1 MATQIRLAQ
10 LTGSLGTGAGQ
21 VNDQILAAASGS
33 ISSSDL
39 SSVLSHMAGAIK
51 RIHGDTSFS
60 EAAAGTFSQDL
71 VPEADGSRNLGS
83 TSAEWAEV
91 HANSLISQ
99 AAMAVSASNA
109 NLTVKG
115 LALDVDADSTLSLD
129 GAGGINIGTAANVAV
144 DFNSSTFDLD
154 AAGAITIDG
163 SAGLSLDGAADSNF
177 SLSDGDLS
185 LVADGSDN
193 KVVIR
198 GDHESDV
205 AIHLDGNAAS
215 ASIVDIDA
223 GVLDVDA
230 AGAITMDAGAGMS
243 LDAAGAS
250 NLTTSSGA
258 LTLDGAGG
266 VSIAGN
272 SSEVDITTSGALDLN
287 SGAMTVSPSTLAM
300 DPSSTFDLDAAGAIT
315 IDGAS
320 LTVGGDGD
328 TGAIAMDSTAG
339 ISLDA
344 AAASNLTT
352 SSGALTVS
360 GAGGLNLAG
369 GGSEIDVTSAGAAL
383 DVNVGSVDMDATAGV
398 AIDGADSMNFSMSAS
413 DSSNK
418 TLTVAASNS
427 GSGEGRLSLSAGDQ
441 VDITDGTASIQLDGG
456 VIDIGADDGSSTA
469 AINVGTNSAARTI
482 TVGNAASAEV
492 ELNALRLDLNAGS
505 NGVEMDSGAGISLDA
520 AAASNFTTAA
530 GDLSVIASAA
540 KVVLSGSSA
549 ADSVH
554 VQSGATFDD
563 NVIVQGDLTVNGT
576 TTTLDTQNLLV
587 EDPLVVLSR
596 NSSGSPSVDSGL
608 VIKRGSS
615 DSMAMFFDESDDTF
629 KVANVGS
636 EDGTTAGNIASVTPT
651 DFMAGKI
658 MVDSSAAHLD
668 VTGGVLTATNDAG
681 IELAS
686 GGSGDIVLDSAAA
699 VVIDGSGVQLEF
711 GSADS
716 GEHIS
721 GDGTDL
727 SIASGAKIN
736 LTATSDVHI
745 PASVGLVL
753 DSDGSEKIES
763 DDTDLTISSGA
774 KINLTATSDVHVPAN
789 VGLVFGDGEK
799 IEGDDT
805 DLTISSGAKI
815 NLTATSDVHVPANV
829 GLVFGDGEKIE
840 GDDTDLTVSSGAKIN
855 LTATSDVVIPANV
868 GLILD
873 GSGDEKIESDGTDIS
888 FSVGSGGDIN
898 IPANIGLTFGDDGER
913 IEGDG
918 TELNLYSGK
927 NFVFNSSTGKLIP
940 SANGSFG
947 SSGLDLG
954 QQAAGSQQYRSL
966 MNSTEVS
973 TTSDG
978 TSRSAF
984 STSPS
989 FSVGSGQTI
998 SSSTS
1003 SLTVG
1008 ALSTAAAAAMTANS
1022 LIKLGDGGSNEARLR
1037 IASQPSAG
1045 ATSVSINLVS
1055 WETGGSSAST
1065 DDLTD
1070 TPEISTFDGAL
1081 SSSTSTIYIT
1091 SSWPSSLTD
1100 AIVSGV
1106 TIVLGDWEGVVG
1118 SGGLGSVSGGY
1129 RSVAIASA
1137 SGSANVGNIG
1147 SSIYQIYVNTADYA
1161 QQRWWR
1167 NIYASQA
1174 VLGAGSTGSTAM
1186 TLSGSIIPSFGS
1198 SATAA
1203 IYDLGSS
1210 DYKFR
1215 SVYAGSNGSSALVA
1229 SGSLSPELD
1238 DSFDIGG
1245 LGSFST
1251 SPSFAVG
1258 SNQSISAS
1266 GITPSG
1272 GSLDEYPANLSVS
1285 SLSAA
1290 AAAAMT
1296 AGAVI
1301 KLSGGGN
1308 EVKLTIASAPS
1319 SGDTAVSISAV
1330 ELVQGSFPAN
1340 TSDMYETPQLAKFL
1354 EWRNLYVD
1362 GVSYLD
1368 EVKLDDIS
1376 EPSDVSNKL
1385 YSVSSILH
1393 WNGAPLGVPVTY
1405 RHVMTAS
1412 DISSSSRTYTMVSGD
1427 RTGDSDV
1434 VFSSSTVL
1442 NKVQVYLNG
1451 QLQYINASGD
1461 VNLTSTDLQLDFLA
1475 SGALV
1480 EDDIIQVIV
1489 FA

>member
-10 LTGSLGTGAGQ
+10 VTGSIGSGTGQ
-21 VNDQILAAASGS
+21 VNDATSAAAGADVGAG
-33 ISSSDL
+33 DL
-39 SSVLSHMAGAIK
+39 SAVLSHMASAIK
-51 RIHGDTSFS
+51 RIHGDSSFS

-71 VPEADGSRNLGS
+71 LPEADGSRDLGS

-272 SSEVDITTSGALDLN
+272 AAEVDITTSGALDLN

-315 IDGAS
+315 LDGAS

-469 AINVGTNSAARTI
+469 AINIGTNSAARTI
-482 TVGNAASAEV
+482 TVGNADSAEI

-505 NGVEMDSGAGISLDA
+505 NGVEIDSGAGISLDA

-530 GDLSVIASAA
+530 GDLSVVASAA

-636 EDGTTAGNIASVTPT
+636 EDGTTAGNISSVTPT

-840 GDDTDLTVSSGAKIN
+840 GDDTDLTVTSGAKIN
-855 LTATSDVVIPANV
+855 LTAGSDVVIPANV

-898 IPANIGLTFGDDGER
+898 IPASIGLTFGDDGEK

-918 TELNLYSGK
+918 TKLTIASSADVVVQPGSGK
-927 NFVFNSSTGKLIP
+927 GLIP
-940 SANGSFG
+940 SGDNSFN
-947 SSGLDLG
+947 LG
-954 QQAAGSQQYRSL
+954 QVAAGSQSNAYPNQSSSPYG
-966 MNSTEVS
+966 VS
-973 TTSDG
+973 TAADG
-978 TSRSAF
+978 TVLGTIGE
-984 STSPS
+984 STSVLYLS
-989 FSVGSGQTI
+989 NSSI
-998 SSSTS
+998 SSSFFDVLTPGS
-1003 SLTVG
+1003 SLVVG
-1008 ALSTAAAAAMTANS
+1008 
-1022 LIKLGDGGSNEARLR
+1022 
-1037 IASQPSAG
+1037 
-1045 ATSVSINLVS
+1045 S
-1055 WETGGSSAST
+1055 WTGT
-1065 DDLTD
+1065 
-1070 TPEISTFDGAL
+1070 
-1081 SSSTSTIYIT
+1081 
-1091 SSWPSSLTD
+1091 
-1100 AIVSGV
+1100 
-1106 TIVLGDWEGVVG
+1106 VG
-1118 SGGLGSVSGGY
+1118 SGGVGSTNSDGY

-1137 SGSANVGNIG
+1137 SGSQALDSI
-1147 SSIYQIYVNTADYA
+1147 SSITAQSADYA
-1161 QQRWWR
+1161 QNAFWNRGYLRQLVALPSSGVAAK
-1167 NIYASQA
+1167 IGAGYSSSQA
-1174 VLGAGSTGSTAM
+1174 IE
-1186 TLSGSIIPSFGS
+1186 LSGSIIPSFGQS
-1198 SATAA
+1198 GTAA
-1203 IYDLGSS
+1203 LFDLGSS

-1215 SVYAGSNGSSALVA
+1215 SMYAGSNGSAALIA
-1229 SGSLSPELD
+1229 SGSVTPELD

-1251 SPSFAVG
+1251 SPSFSVG
-1258 SNQSISAS
+1258 GSQSISAS

-1272 GSLDEYPANLSVS
+1272 GSEDTYPANLAVS
-1285 SLSAA
+1285 SLSAD

-1301 KLSGGGN
+1301 KLGGGGTS
-1308 EVKLTIASAPS
+1308 VKLTIASQPS

-1330 ELVQGSFPAN
+1330 ELVEGSFPAS

-1362 GVSYLD
+1362 GVSYMD
-1368 EVKLDDIS
+1368 EVQLDDIS

-1405 RHVMTAS
+1405 RHVMTSS
-1412 DISSSSRTYTMVSGD
+1412 DISNSSQTYTMTSSD

-1451 QLQYINASGD
+1451 QLQFINASGD
-1461 VNLTSTDLQLDFLA
+1461 VNLTSTSLQLDFLA

-1480 EDDIIQVIV
+1480 ADDIIQVIV
-1489 FA
+1489 YA